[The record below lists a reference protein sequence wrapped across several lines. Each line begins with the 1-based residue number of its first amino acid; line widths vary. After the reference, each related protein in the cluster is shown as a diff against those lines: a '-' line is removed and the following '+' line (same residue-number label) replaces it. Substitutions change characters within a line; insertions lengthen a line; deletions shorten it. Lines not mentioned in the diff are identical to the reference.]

1 MRQLSSFRH
10 EIHAQKTT
18 PDVLVAELAGR
29 QHQVVGFRQLR
40 DLSIGRGWIQHATR
54 TQRLHRIHDGVYAV
68 GTSDLTRDGFLI
80 AAVLACGREALLG
93 HRTAVVHWG
102 LIQSASRAIHVTV
115 PGTNKPKVEGV
126 TVHLTRQLT
135 DDDRAVVRAIP
146 VTSLARTL
154 VDFAGV
160 ARPNELIQAIE
171 QAERL
176 RIFDLNAVKE
186 VLARSKGRRGAKALR
201 KALKELHGEEPP
213 DLKSELERRFR
224 TYCKK
229 RKLPVPAFNVL
240 IEGFLIDAV
249 WEEQKLIVELDSR
262 RHHMGIA
269 EFESDRKR
277 DTKLQMAGYRIARV
291 TDHRLKREA
300 DELEADLRSLL
311 A

>member
-1 MRQLSSFRH
+1 L
-10 EIHAQKTT
+10 A
-18 PDVLVAELAGR
+18 AELAAA
-29 QHQVVGFRQLR
+29 QHQVVAFRQLR
-40 DLSIGRGWIQHATR
+40 HLGIGRGWIQHNARTR
-54 TQRLHRIHDGVYAV
+54 RLHRIHDGVYAW
-68 GTSDLTRDGFLI
+68 GHKDLTRDGFLI
-80 AAVLACGREALLG
+80 AAVLACGEGTALG
-93 HRTAVVHWG
+93 DRTAVVHWG
-102 LIQSASRAIHVTV
+102 LIQSASRAIHVVV
-115 PGTNKPKVEGV
+115 PRKRKPVVEGV
-126 TVHLTRQLT
+126 TVHLTRHLT
-135 DDDRAVVRAIP
+135 EADRAVVRGIP

-160 ARPNELIQAIE
+160 ARPRELIQAIE

-176 RIFDLNAVKE
+176 RVFDLRE
-186 VLARSKGRRGAKALR
+186 VEETLARSNGRRGAKALR
-201 KALKELHGEEPP
+201 KALKELHGEPP
-213 DLKSELERRFR
+213 DLRSELEHRFR
-224 TYCKK
+224 NYCKT
-229 RKLPVPAFNVL
+229 RKLPIPSFNVV

-249 WEEQKLIVELDSR
+249 WERKKLIVELDSR